1 MELTVRP
8 AERAD
13 AAALAR
19 IYSEGIED
27 RNATFETDPRS
38 AADAERW
45 FDGEVV
51 LIAVEDGCEVVAFAG
66 ASPYRPQR
74 RAYDGVREFM
84 VYVARSHRGRGAGR
98 AAMEALLAESE
109 RRGHVKLVSRVF
121 PENAAS
127 RALLRAVGFREVGV
141 YRRHGKLDGVWKDNV
156 IVERLL
162 GEAAHRAD

>member
-1 MELTVRP
+1 MELSARL
-8 AERAD
+8 AERGD
-13 AAALAR
+13 APALAR

-27 RNATFETDPRS
+27 RTATFETEPRS

-45 FDGEVV
+45 FDADVV
-51 LIAVEDGCEVVAFAG
+51 LVVVEEAGEVVAFAG

-98 AAMEALLAESE
+98 AAMEALLAECE
-109 RRGHVKLVSRVF
+109 RRGHAKLVSRVF

-141 YRRHGKLDGVWKDNV
+141 YRRHGKLDGTWKDNV

-162 GEAAHRAD
+162 GEATGP

>member
-1 MELTVRP
+1 VELSTRL
-8 AERAD
+8 ATRGD

-27 RNATFETDPRS
+27 RNATFETEPRS
-38 AADAERW
+38 AADAEAW
-45 FDGEVV
+45 FEGDV
-51 LIAVEDGCEVVAFAG
+51 LLVAVEDAGEVVAFAG

-98 AAMEALLAESE
+98 AAMDALLAECE
-109 RRGHVKLVSRVF
+109 ARGHVKLVSRVF

-141 YRRHGKLDGVWKDNV
+141 YRRHGRLDGEWKDNV

-162 GEAAHRAD
+162 GEAAG

>member
-1 MELTVRP
+1 M
-8 AERAD
+8 RARIAHRSD

-19 IYSEGIED
+19 IYSDGIQD
-27 RNATFETDPRS
+27 RNATFETEPRS
-38 AADAERW
+38 TADAEKW
-45 FDGEVV
+45 FDADVV
-51 LIAVEDGCEVVAFAG
+51 LVAVEDGGEVVAFAG

-98 AAMEALLAESE
+98 LAMEALLAECE

-141 YRRHGKLDGVWKDNV
+141 YRRHGRLDGEWRDNV

-162 GEAAHRAD
+162 GEAADGA